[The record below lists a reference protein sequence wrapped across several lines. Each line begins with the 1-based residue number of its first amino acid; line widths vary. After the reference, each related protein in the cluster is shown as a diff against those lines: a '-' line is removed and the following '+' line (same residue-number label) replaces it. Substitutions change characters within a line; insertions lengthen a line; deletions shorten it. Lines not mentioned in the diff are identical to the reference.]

1 MKSKNKSSI
10 CQQQQHLLAKEKLNN
25 NRNNKM
31 ATQTIALSTSSSQ
44 TKITNPSHRNHSIAV
59 PVPSQTNQ
67 QRNDNSSSS
76 NSSTASTS
84 PITSTTGSPL
94 THPSSSNKQQQ
105 QQQNSLVNDNMVP
118 NMVIDSPIHHQ
129 HSNSSCSNGHQT
141 NRLNHHRRSHSQI
154 IIASTNSQSL
164 NNGSTTEISKIR
176 LNGLPDPFCKITVD
190 SCPSNAITGNQC
202 HTTDI
207 CKDTLSPKWNKNY
220 DLYLTKNDSLTI
232 SIWNQKKIHKKHGAG
247 FLGCVKIMPN
257 LIQSLKD
264 AGYQRLDLHKFREE
278 DPDIIK
284 GQLVI
289 SMISRD
295 TATTS
300 KTTVINN
307 NNSSRNNNVT
317 IANGS
322 NHHHSHRNSAILQN
336 MVVTTASPTTNTTTA
351 SDNRIDDNSTNQDG
365 ITRSRNYVEG
375 VDDLPDGWTECRT
388 SNGRLYY
395 MNHVLR
401 TTQWERPILPAA
413 LTVSNSQTPSRP
425 ASSRSIS
432 RHHHQHL
439 HQHHNHQP
447 QSSLESTNSVSS
459 ANSVPTSQ
467 STGPQQQQQRNNHQR
482 RSTRHRNYL
491 ARNQLHEAVM
501 TALNAA
507 NNNNDNCFNSDSE
520 IAISSNND
528 NNNRT
533 QSLPPMP
540 VGYEMRTT
548 PQGQVYFYQIDS
560 GNSTWTDPRVPRE
573 LINMDINLDELVG
586 PLGCGWEVRHTSGGR
601 RYYVDHRN
609 RTTQFTD
616 PRLVSHSRMI
626 INLIK
631 SLSKSSQ
638 TLNNHSQQPQSND
651 SSNIHPSNHDNSNSS
666 SKIKRTAITTAGDN
680 LQNLK
685 NGISSLPVNQQ
696 QKRRNL
702 VQKMSLLRQELQA
715 FQPQSGHCRIEVSR
729 DDIFEDSYRFILKL
743 RPKDLRKRLMI
754 KFKDEEGLDYGGIAR
769 EWLYLLSHEMLNPYY
784 GLFQY
789 TRDDIYTLQINPDS
803 SINPDHLSYFHFVG
817 RVMGIAV
824 FHGHYIDGGFTL
836 PFYKMLL
843 NKPITLDDIESVD
856 PELYRSLRWMLEN
869 DITSVVDMTFSVNHD
884 SFGQIQVKEL
894 KPNGKN
900 IIVTE
905 KNKKEYVQL
914 YVNFRFT
921 HGIEQQFRALQK
933 GFCEL
938 VPQHLLGNFDEK
950 ELELVIG
957 GLGKIDLADW
967 KQHTRLKHCSPESNI
982 VQWFWQ
988 AVDLFSEERRARL
1001 LQFVTGSSRVPLQGF
1016 KALQGS
1022 TGAAAPRLFTIHL
1035 IDADTENLPKAHT
1048 CFNRIDIPPY
1058 ENYEKLF
1065 EKLTQAIEE
1074 TCGFAVE

>member
-1 MKSKNKSSI
+1 
-10 CQQQQHLLAKEKLNN
+10 
-25 NRNNKM
+25 
-31 ATQTIALSTSSSQ
+31 
-44 TKITNPSHRNHSIAV
+44 
-59 PVPSQTNQ
+59 
-67 QRNDNSSSS
+67 
-76 NSSTASTS
+76 
-84 PITSTTGSPL
+84 
-94 THPSSSNKQQQ
+94 
-105 QQQNSLVNDNMVP
+105 
-118 NMVIDSPIHHQ
+118 
-129 HSNSSCSNGHQT
+129 
-141 NRLNHHRRSHSQI
+141 
-154 IIASTNSQSL
+154 
-164 NNGSTTEISKIR
+164 
-176 LNGLPDPFCKITVD
+176 
-190 SCPSNAITGNQC
+190 
-202 HTTDI
+202 
-207 CKDTLSPKWNKNY
+207 
-220 DLYLTKNDSLTI
+220 
-232 SIWNQKKIHKKHGAG
+232 
-247 FLGCVKIMPN
+247 
-257 LIQSLKD
+257 
-264 AGYQRLDLHKFREE
+264 
-278 DPDIIK
+278 
-284 GQLVI
+284 
-289 SMISRD
+289 MISRD
-295 TATTS
+295 TT
-300 KTTVINN
+300 KTTAIN
-307 NNSSRNNNVT
+307 NNSSSRHNNVT
-317 IANGS
+317 IANDS
-322 NHHHSHRNSAILQN
+322 NHHSHRNSAILQN
-336 MVVTTASPTTNTTTA
+336 IITTSSPTTTA
-351 SDNRIDDNSTNQDG
+351 SDNRANNNSTNQDS
-365 ITRSRNYVEG
+365 TVRSRNYVEG

-401 TTQWERPILPAA
+401 TTQWERPTLPAA

-432 RHHHQHL
+432 RHSYLHL
-439 HQHHNHQP
+439 HNQNHQA
-447 QSSLESTNSVSS
+447 QSSNNNTVSS
-459 ANSVPTSQ
+459 VNSAPTSQ
-467 STGPQQQQQRNNHQR
+467 STGPPQQQQRNNHQR

-507 NNNNDNCFNSDSE
+507 NNNNDNCLNYNSE
-520 IAISSNND
+520 IAIID

-533 QSLPPMP
+533 TNSTPPMP

-586 PLGCGWEVRHTSGGR
+586 PLECGWEVRHTTGGR

-616 PRLVSHSRMI
+616 PRLVSHSQVI

-631 SLSKSSQ
+631 SFSKNSQ
-638 TLNNHSQQPQSND
+638 TSNNHPQQPQSNIQH
-651 SSNIHPSNHDNSNSS
+651 SNNDNNNNNSS
-666 SKIKRTAITTAGDN
+666 SKIKRTAIATAGDN

-729 DDIFEDSYRFILKL
+729 DDIFEDSYRVILKL

-754 KFKDEEGLDYGGIAR
+754 KFKEEEGLDYGGIAR

-869 DITSVVDMTFSVNHD
+869 DITSLVDMTFSVNHD
-884 SFGQIQVKEL
+884 SFGHIQ
-894 KPNGKN
+894 N

-905 KNKKEYVQL
+905 KNKKEYVKL

-938 VPQHLLGNFDEK
+938 VPQHLLCNFDEK

-967 KQHTRLKHCSPESNI
+967 KQHTRLKHCSTESNI

-988 AVDLFSEERRARL
+988 AVDSFSEERRARL

-1022 TGAAAPRLFTIHL
+1022 TGTAAPRLFTIHL

-1058 ENYEKLF
+1058 ENYDKLF